1 MTAGGRAVG
10 EEFSL
15 GKFLTEARNRAGY
28 TAEQVA
34 SGTHI
39 PAHYIKMIESDDYGL
54 ISDQLYLLPFL
65 RRYATFVGLDA
76 EDIVTRFVHD
86 VQRADSN
93 AGRMA
98 DPIPV
103 LDSAR
108 SNTTRLAT
116 IAGAAAAL
124 IIAVVFFA
132 AFSRHRHHTAPAA
145 APSTAASPKPLTTS
159 HASAPAPAKEADH
172 P

>member
-1 MTAGGRAVG
+1 MKGGKRLTAK
-10 EEFSL
+10 EPWL
-15 GKFLTEARNRAGY
+15 GSALVDARKRRGLS
-28 TAEQVA
+28 AEDVVRQA
-34 SGTHI
+34 HI

-98 DPIPV
+98 EPIPV

-159 HASAPAPAKEADH
+159 HASAPAPAEEADH